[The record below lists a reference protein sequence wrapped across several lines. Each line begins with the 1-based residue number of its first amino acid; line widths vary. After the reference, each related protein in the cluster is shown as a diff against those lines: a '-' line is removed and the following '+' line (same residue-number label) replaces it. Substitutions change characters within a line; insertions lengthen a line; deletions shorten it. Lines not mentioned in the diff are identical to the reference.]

1 MTPLEVCHDI
11 ARRNGSPLY
20 LVSRL
25 LGAGKR
31 RLFLTAYAAMRVV
44 DDLVDE
50 DFLDGDAEGRAAR
63 RGEVLTRIALWREQ
77 ALACVRGAFQ
87 PGEAAFA
94 PMVFQGL
101 NETLGASDLGEW
113 PWVALAAAMEHDVR
127 EQEIVTWEDFLGYC
141 EGATVAPATTFAY
154 ILACEERGGRFRLER
169 DPAFC
174 RDRVRS
180 MAVFCYLMHILR
192 DLSRDARRHVQ
203 LITIPRTTLAE
214 AGLRREELAAA
225 LQRRDPAVGRLVG
238 ALNARAGELLV
249 SGREAIAGLPLNAL
263 ERVIL
268 GQLLVKYIDFHERL
282 RKDPAAFH
290 AISRPGGAG

>member
-50 DFLDGDAEGRAAR
+50 DFLAGDAGHRDAR
-63 RGEVLTRIALWREQ
+63 RGEVLTRIAVWRDQ
-77 ALACVRGAFQ
+77 ALACTRGGFV
-87 PGEAAFA
+87 PGDAAFA

-113 PWVALAAAMEHDVR
+113 PWIALAAAMEHDVLER
-127 EQEIVTWEDFLGYC
+127 EIVTWEDFLAYC
-141 EGATVAPATTFAY
+141 EGATVAPAATFAY
-154 ILACEERGGRFRLER
+154 ILACEERGGRYRLER

-174 RDRVRS
+174 RERVRA
-180 MAVFCYLMHILR
+180 MAVFCYLMHIVR

-203 LITIPRTTLAE
+203 LITIPRETLAE
-214 AGLRREELAAA
+214 AGLRREDLAAA
-225 LQRRDPAVGRLVG
+225 LQRRDPAAGRLIT

-249 SGREAIAGLPLNAL
+249 AGRVAIEGLPLNAL
-263 ERVIL
+263 ERVVL
-268 GQLLVKYIDFHERL
+268 RKLLVKYIDFHERL
-282 RKDPAAFH
+282 REDPEVFH
-290 AISRPGGAG
+290 AIPRLGGAG